1 MVYNISGN
9 TVADYKFKGTN
20 QNAGYQM
27 RVYDG
32 GVTYTAPYPMWE
44 YSNWTQRFNWSSL
57 GMDLTGK
64 FVVHV
69 FNADTRDWVVNF
81 VQNGV
86 STPMTRTTS
95 AWYDMA
101 SYAFAAYYTD
111 WTSGGKERYSSKVQN
126 TNFWY
131 IDAPS
136 GKPAQEKDWYIEAVH
151 TVNGKSVRYTA
162 SQLHDKFTGFPY

>member
-1 MVYNISGN
+1 
-9 TVADYKFKGTN
+9 
-20 QNAGYQM
+20 M

-32 GVTYTAPYPMWE
+32 GVTYSAPSPWWE
-44 YSNWTQRFNWSSL
+44 YSNWTRTFKWSSL
-57 GMDLTGK
+57 GQNLTGK

-69 FNADTRDWVVNF
+69 FNADTRDWEVNF

-95 AWYDMA
+95 KWYDVA
-101 SYAFAAYYTD
+101 SYAFAAYYTN
-111 WTSGGKERYSSKVQN
+111 WTAGGNERYSTKVEN

-136 GKPAQEKDWYIEAVH
+136 GKPDQEKDWYIEAIH
-151 TVNGKSVRYTA
+151 IVNGKSVRYTA
-162 SQLHDKFTGFPY
+162 SELHDNFTGFPY